1 MSEDAGGKPG
11 EHEVDATE
19 LFERETEKPAPEPHG
34 ETPLDEEPE
43 PPEEPTPRETV
54 EAQVAEEVED
64 ALVMDEKEGF
74 EVDEISGTDF
84 FSFDYLDRYE
94 EVERY
99 WCRKPYSYVSV
110 LFDPEDD
117 ELLYHVNEP
126 STDEFEEYVRS
137 DMNGV
142 LRDTLIHEEPVSE
155 SDGVGAEEVID
166 GKISEVFNEYAD
178 EVDPGTFYKTRYYL
192 LRDFAG
198 YGKIDPMMHDRGIE
212 DISCDG
218 TGVPVY
224 VYHRGYRDL
233 ETNVVYGEDELNS
246 FVLRLAQK
254 SDKHVSVAEPM
265 VDASLPDGSR
275 IQMTLGREVSTRG
288 SNFTVRRFRDVP
300 LTPIDLVRWGTFSAE
315 QMAYF
320 WTAIRNNMSLVFAG
334 GTASGK
340 TTSMN
345 AVSLFIPRKSKVVT
359 IEDTRE
365 ITLPH
370 DNWIQSVTRESS
382 TGEVKSNIGMSDLLG
397 SALRQRPEYLLVG
410 EIRNEPRVAETFF
423 QAMATGHTSYTTF
436 HADSVETVLS
446 RFGNRPLNVPPQML
460 RELDIVA
467 VQKQV
472 FSDGKRVRRNT
483 CVAELGVDGGGDEGV
498 GRRDIYRRNAS
509 EDSFEHVGDSAKMR
523 EIREMRGWSEED
535 LRRRLEERTEVIR
548 TLVENEVFDY
558 DEVVDVIRRFD
569 KKPEAVAEE
578 AEDGNIV

>member
-1 MSEDAGGKPG
+1 
-11 EHEVDATE
+11 
-19 LFERETEKPAPEPHG
+19 
-34 ETPLDEEPE
+34 
-43 PPEEPTPRETV
+43 
-54 EAQVAEEVED
+54 
-64 ALVMDEKEGF
+64 
-74 EVDEISGTDF
+74 
-84 FSFDYLDRYE
+84 
-94 EVERY
+94 
-99 WCRKPYSYVSV
+99 
-110 LFDPEDD
+110 
-117 ELLYHVNEP
+117 
-126 STDEFEEYVRS
+126 
-137 DMNGV
+137 
-142 LRDTLIHEEPVSE
+142 
-155 SDGVGAEEVID
+155 
-166 GKISEVFNEYAD
+166 
-178 EVDPGTFYKTRYYL
+178 
-192 LRDFAG
+192 
-198 YGKIDPMMHDRGIE
+198 
-212 DISCDG
+212 
-218 TGVPVY
+218 
-224 VYHRGYRDL
+224 
-233 ETNVVYGEDELNS
+233 
-246 FVLRLAQK
+246 
-254 SDKHVSVAEPM
+254 
-265 VDASLPDGSR
+265 
-275 IQMTLGREVSTRG
+275 
-288 SNFTVRRFRDVP
+288 
-300 LTPIDLVRWGTFSAE
+300 
-315 QMAYF
+315 
-320 WTAIRNNMSLVFAG
+320 MSLVFAG